1 MAQQRLR
8 AIRLRTIW
16 RTALSGA
23 LVAVLAASAT
33 TAATAATTT
42 AVPHRSDPVTTGHV
56 TVIDARNHT
65 LRVTDNGKTMMMFP
79 ASFGKLGFRTP
90 SGTFH
95 VLGKDPVV
103 EMTSCSAHITCDP
116 RSPSYYDLMVHWAV
130 RLTSGGVFVHAA
142 PWDAQ
147 IGTADTSHGCIHLST
162 ADARRF
168 FDFSRVGD
176 TVIVQGTGRTNTGP
190 AGP

>member
-1 MAQQRLR
+1 M
-8 AIRLRTIW
+8 ID
-16 RTALSGA
+16 
-23 LVAVLAASAT
+23 AT
-33 TAATAATTT
+33 T
-42 AVPHRSDPVTTGHV
+42 
-56 TVIDARNHT
+56 HT
-65 LRVTDNGKTMMMFP
+65 MRVTDNGRTAMTFP
-79 ASFGKLGFRTP
+79 VSFGKPGFRTP

-95 VLGKDPVV
+95 VLGKDAVV
-103 EMTSCSAHITCDP
+103 EMTSCSVNITCNP
-116 RSPSYYDLMVHWAV
+116 RSPGYYDLMVHWAV

-142 PWDAQ
+142 PWDSQ

-176 TVIVQGTGRTNTGP
+176 TVIVQGTGRAGPGP